1 MSCAQMSL
9 FEQKLIDFHIEML
22 TFNNL
27 PKKFSMVPSMT
38 LHAKSLHKLVD
49 VNNIEPYLPQMYN
62 LEKFDLKVS

>member
-1 MSCAQMSL
+1 
-9 FEQKLIDFHIEML
+9 ML

-38 LHAKSLHKLVD
+38 LHAKSPHKLVD
-49 VNNIEPYLPQMYN
+49 VNKIEPYLPQLYN